1 MFRTEMTFSG
11 TAELVIGA
19 ALALLVITLVFV

>member
-1 MFRTEMTFSG
+1 MFTTDMTFSG

-19 ALALLVITLVFV
+19 ALALLVVSLVFV